1 VKLAGRSIRL
11 RPRRPEERSSMSL
24 LEHLEELRR
33 RLMWVILSVAI
44 AAIGGW
50 FVFDR
55 VIDLLLDPA
64 RPYLQDLTKG
74 DLVFSSPLEAFAL
87 RFKVA
92 MYIGFLVAFPIVLTQ
107 LWRFVSPGLNKK
119 ERRYAVPFIGSG
131 MVLFAGGVVF
141 AYVTLP
147 QALRFLIG
155 PEITGTNVSPLLGAK
170 AYIDFALLYH
180 AIFGIAFELPVVLMG
195 LALLRVVSSK
205 QMAKYRRHVFIGIA
219 VGSAVLTPSA
229 DWVTMLALTVAMYV
243 LFEAC
248 IWLSRLFKR

>member
-1 VKLAGRSIRL
+1 M
-11 RPRRPEERSSMSL
+11 PL

-33 RLMWVILSVAI
+33 RLIWVFAGVSL
-44 AAIGGW
+44 AAVGGW
-50 FVFDR
+50 FLFDP

-64 RPYLQDLTKG
+64 RPYLKDLTG
-74 DLVFSSPLEAFAL
+74 GNLVFTSPLEAFTL

-92 MYIGFLVAFPIVLTQ
+92 MYIGFVVAFPLVLAQ
-107 LWRFVSPGLNKK
+107 LWRFVSPGLHAK

-131 MVLFAGGVVF
+131 MLLFGGGVAF
-141 AYVTLP
+141 AFVTLP

-155 PEITGTNVSPLLGAK
+155 PEITGANVTPLLGAK

-180 AIFGIAFELPVVLMG
+180 MMFGLAFELPVVLMG
-195 LALLRVVSSK
+195 LSLLRVVSSR

-219 VGSAVLTPSA
+219 IASALLTPSA
-229 DWVTMLALTVAMYV
+229 DWITMLALTAAMYV

-248 IWLSRLFKR
+248 IWLSRLLKR